1 MFEISREDFKI
12 KRPLFTSFPN
22 IKKIEFREEN
32 DMESKYVLIMPNGN
46 VVLTQNEQDITKGNI
61 LKNNL
66 SDILDEKVFKKVT
79 NNKVIEK
86 IRTIISYNSEI
97 ERNAI
102 LESIKKLD
110 YVDIVGVS
118 TNGIDTYNKIVNLKP
133 EMVFANYNFSDMNGL
148 ELIRKSKEKLQTDM
162 PIFNFITDKLP
173 ENEINLLVDVA
184 DNKINSLISEKQKE
198 ESIISTLKE
207 YKKFKGD

>member
-1 MFEISREDFKI
+1 MREDIQK
-12 KRPLFTSFPN
+12 
-22 IKKIEFREEN
+22 
-32 DMESKYVLIMPNGN
+32 
-46 VVLTQNEQDITKGNI
+46 
-61 LKNNL
+61 
-66 SDILDEKVFKKVT
+66 
-79 NNKVIEK
+79 
-86 IRTIISYNSEI
+86 
-97 ERNAI
+97 I